1 MAKGDAPPLLM
12 KIKDGRME
20 PVAQFDYER
29 LCSYRVDRDDQGN
42 IIYPQVKVYITQD
55 AATWRR
61 RKYWAILQR
70 IIDAGPTEY
79 RLPEDLHKAVKREI
93 GFVNSTFLSDG
104 KTLKV
109 TLKSTAKLDEQEF
122 RIFYEEAIEALSEMT
137 GIDVETL
144 GKEAADVGRDDTEQL
159 EDQSPP
165 PPASGSGSS
174 EAGTEPPPAAADQSA
189 SGGPEG
195 DGGESDDGDL
205 PSPDPRDPLVILNL
219 KAEAVAKF
227 LDLAT
232 DTKLVPD
239 PKDRRGALVMA
250 AKAWKVEM
258 PHHHDFLKTCF
269 LTAEKVI
276 KEEMP
281 ADQAREYLQGLV
293 R

>member
-29 LCSYRVDRDDQGN
+29 LCSYRIDRDDQGN
-42 IIYPQVKVYITQD
+42 IIYPQVKVFITQE

-70 IIDAGPTEY
+70 IIDAGATEY
-79 RLPEDLHKAVKREI
+79 RSPEDLHKAVKREI

-137 GIDVETL
+137 GVDVETL
-144 GKEAADVGRDDTEQL
+144 HKESSDVGRDETEQP
-159 EDQSPP
+159 EEQAP

-174 EAGTEPPPAAADQSA
+174 EAGTEPSPAAADQPASA
-189 SGGPEG
+189 ADPSLEEEDASQGSTSGDDNYRRLLKLECVDSFIGIATRG
-195 DGGESDDGDL
+195 DTSIEAKRKQMADTLRAWRNEPVPPDFIEKCRDAAGRIVKKES
-205 PSPDPRDPLVILNL
+205 
-219 KAEAVAKF
+219 
-227 LDLAT
+227 T
-232 DTKLVPD
+232 
-239 PKDRRGALVMA
+239 
-250 AKAWKVEM
+250 VER
-258 PHHHDFLKTCF
+258 
-269 LTAEKVI
+269 E
-276 KEEMP
+276 
-281 ADQAREYLQGLV
+281 REYLGRFTQ
-293 R
+293 